1 MKKFILGMAM
11 LATMAL
17 SFTSCSDDDDAA
29 TDCDTCTAQGQEI
42 EICDNGNDTFT
53 LTVGGESETIPAS
66 ELQGVSPEDFIGLI
80 CTLANTTP

>member
-1 MKKFILGMAM
+1 MKKCILGMAM

-29 TDCDTCTAQGQEI
+29 ANCDTCTAQGQVI
-42 EICDNGNDTFT
+42 EICDNGDDTYT
-53 LTVGGESETIPAS
+53 LSVGGETETVSAA